1 MEVCNNQQ
9 AMVCL
14 CGKKYKCKEYYN
26 KHVLGCNGLVIDS
39 HENDDEGD
47 PLATMVDIHGGVMDS
62 TKSDGGDPLTIIE
75 NSNGGM
81 YSSES
86 DMVIH

>member
-1 MEVCNNQQ
+1 MCKKTFSRGTHLRRHMEVCNNQQ

-14 CGKKYKCKEYYN
+14 CGKKYKYKEYYN

-47 PLATMVDIHGGVMDS
+47 PLA
-62 TKSDGGDPLTIIE
+62 KW
-75 NSNGGM
+75 
-81 YSSES
+81 
-86 DMVIH
+86 